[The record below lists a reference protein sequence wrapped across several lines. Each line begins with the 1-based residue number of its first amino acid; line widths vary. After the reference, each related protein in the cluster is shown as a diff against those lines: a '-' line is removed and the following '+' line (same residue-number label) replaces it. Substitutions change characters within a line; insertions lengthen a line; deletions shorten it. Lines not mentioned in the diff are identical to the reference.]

1 MSNTIHSA
9 FTGGIG
15 QAQLQKA
22 ESATATGRSKE
33 MASPAAKTADNPAIS
48 SASTQ
53 LAAALQTDDVRTDKV
68 ASIRAA
74 VANGTYNVEPTA
86 VADKLIDH
94 ILR

>member
-1 MSNTIHSA
+1 MSNIIHSA

-15 QAQLQKA
+15 QAQLQKT
-22 ESATATGRSKE
+22 EGTGNAARSKG
-33 MASPAAKTADNPAIS
+33 PAMPVVTADNAAIS
-48 SASTQ
+48 SASSR
-53 LAAALQTDDVRTDKV
+53 LAAALQTDDVRADKV

-74 VANGTYNVEPTA
+74 IANGTYNVEPTA